1 MKKFLALFAGV
12 LMLAGCGSPTPTPT
26 PTPSPDFGLALSSDT
41 LNLAAG
47 SSGTVTITVQGSN
60 GFATTPEFTVS
71 GAVLGTGS
79 AKVASSVSGNA
90 VTLNVGAGVSPG
102 VYVLNFKGTS
112 GSLVRSADLS
122 LTVTSAIVPDFTL
135 TAASSNVT
143 IGAGANGNMDLNL
156 LRTGGFSGAVSLA
169 ITGANVGVGADKI
182 AATSGLNNSVFSV
195 ALSVGASV
203 PAGSYTLTATG
214 TAGGLTRTASFS
226 VTVPG
231 AGAGFSIAAPS
242 SLNVVAGSPA
252 KNVTITI
259 SRNGGFAG
267 TIDFVLE
274 GSPIL
279 GAVGPGKING
289 SAVSSTTNSATM
301 VLTVDAAVPAGT
313 YNLTVRGSNAGTSST
328 TGLTLIVAA
337 AGTIGF
343 DDSAVTYSLRGRIG
357 EQFTYLC
364 PANVPLTKSVWGSDV
379 YTDDS
384 RICTA
389 AVHAGKITKVA
400 GGVVTI
406 EIFAGLTGANSYL
419 GLLRNEVS
427 SFSYG
432 TWSGSYIF
440 K

>member
-1 MKKFLALFAGV
+1 MKLFLALFTGA
-12 LMLAGCGSPTPTPT
+12 LLLASCGGGTPT
-26 PTPSPDFGLALSSDT
+26 PTPSPNFTLALSPDT

-47 SSGTVTITVQGSN
+47 SSGTVTISVQGSN
-60 GFATTPEFTVS
+60 GFAATPDFTVS
-71 GAVLGTGS
+71 GAGIGTG
-79 AKVASSVSGNA
+79 ADKIASSVNGNTL
-90 VTLNVGAGVSPG
+90 TLNVGAGVTPTTYALS
-102 VYVLNFKGTS
+102 VKGTS
-112 GSLVRSADLS
+112 GSLVRSADLNV
-122 LTVTSAIVPDFTL
+122 TVTSAVVADFTL
-135 TAASSNVT
+135 AAASSNVS
-143 IGAGANGNMDLNL
+143 IGAGANGNMDVNL
-156 LRTGGFSGAVSLA
+156 SRTGGFSGTVNLA
-169 ITGANVGVGADKI
+169 ITGTNVGVGADKI
-182 AATSGLNNSVFSV
+182 AASSTFNNTVFSLT
-195 ALSVGASV
+195 LSVGASV

-214 TAGGLTRTASFS
+214 TASGLTRTASFS

-231 AGAGFSIAAPS
+231 AGAGFSIAAPA

-252 KNVTITI
+252 KNLTITI

-267 TIDFVLE
+267 TVDFVLE
-274 GSPIL
+274 GNAIVGP
-279 GAVGPGKING
+279 VGPGKING
-289 SAVSSTTNSATM
+289 SAVSSAGNSATM

-328 TGLTLIVAA
+328 TGVSVIVAA

-343 DDSAVTYSLRGRIG
+343 DDTALTYSLRGRNG

-364 PANVPLTKSVWGSDV
+364 PVNVPLTKSVWGTDV

-406 EIFAGLTGANSYL
+406 EIFTGLTGANSYL
-419 GLLRNEVS
+419 GLLRNEVTS
-427 SFSYG
+427 LSYG
-432 TWSGSYIF
+432 TWSGSYLF